1 MRERLLRNEVQ
12 MATIT
17 PAISSLPTFGNTS
30 VHVYSWTP
38 MTFSG
43 TDVGAPIEMP
53 GSADRTVQVTGT
65 PGTGGSVRI
74 EGSMDGVT
82 YAVLSDP
89 QGNALDITTLKIE
102 TIMELVRYIRPR
114 ITAGDGSTSLTVQ
127 ILMRRS

>member
-1 MRERLLRNEVQ
+1 

-17 PAISSLPTFGNTS
+17 PTIENLSTFGNTG
-30 VHVYSWTP
+30 VHIYTWTP

-43 TDVGAPIEMP
+43 TDAGLPIEMP

-65 PGTGGSVRI
+65 LGTGGSVRI

-82 YAVLSDP
+82 YAVLTDP
-89 QGNALDITTLKIE
+89 QGNALDVNALKVE
-102 TIMELVRYIRPR
+102 TIMEVVRYIRPR
-114 ITAGDGSTSLTVQ
+114 ITAGDGTTSLTVR